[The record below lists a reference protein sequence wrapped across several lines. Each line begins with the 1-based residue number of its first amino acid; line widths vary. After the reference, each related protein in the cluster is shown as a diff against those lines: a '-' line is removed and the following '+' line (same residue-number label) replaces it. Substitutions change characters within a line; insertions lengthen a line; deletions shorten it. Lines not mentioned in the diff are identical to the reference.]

1 MLCPVSA
8 AIKNPSMNWKI
19 VFVLGSYES
28 LERLEGKTREDA
40 FLKVQSGKITV
51 WIAISVIILIP
62 DLAKFD
68 DIFQKISILFQVYS
82 GGLSSY
88 ALILMV
94 VSFLQTHVR
103 EDARS
108 NKANLGVLLIEF
120 FELYGLHF
128 NYTRTAIKITEEGAY
143 LAKEQVNK
151 QQI

>member
-1 MLCPVSA
+1 M
-8 AIKNPSMNWKI
+8 
-19 VFVLGSYES
+19 GSYES
-28 LERLEGKTREDA
+28 LERLEGKTREGP
-40 FLKVQSGKITV
+40 FFKVQSGKITV
-51 WIAISVIILIP
+51 RIAISVIILIP

-68 DIFQKISILFQVYS
+68 DIFQIFQILFQVYS

>member
-1 MLCPVSA
+1 
-8 AIKNPSMNWKI
+8 MN
-19 VFVLGSYES
+19 S
-28 LERLEGKTREDA
+28 LLLL
-40 FLKVQSGKITV
+40 FLYY
-51 WIAISVIILIP
+51 LDYFP
-62 DLAKFD
+62 F
-68 DIFQKISILFQVYS
+68 FQVYS

>member
-1 MLCPVSA
+1 MIFEQPF
-8 AIKNPSMNWKI
+8 I
-19 VFVLGSYES
+19 VFFVLF
-28 LERLEGKTREDA
+28 RL
-40 FLKVQSGKITV
+40 F
-51 WIAISVIILIP
+51 P
-62 DLAKFD
+62 F
-68 DIFQKISILFQVYS
+68 FQVYS

-143 LAKEQVNK
+143 LAKEQVNE